1 MSVTV
6 PLPLHL
12 LVHSIG
18 VPEFSRVFG
27 FGCIA
32 YLSPSDWVLRII
44 IFHRHAPTPSSQL
57 SQVARAPVA
66 FSARRESFSFPHMAA
81 AGKAPMPVP
90 PADAASDGPVSPF
103 KQKQNL
109 MFQVVSMR
117 VEDWSERTY
126 CGRILLRNGSEME
139 VQATKAALD
148 QWNNVPKFVAHTA
161 EIMRSVLKPYKG
173 ADKTGIDN
181 TLFLRTQFRIPSLQR
196 AVATFPLHH
205 VQTRDMADPGNLDQI
220 PEDTIFNI
228 GGYVHHV
235 EAGQAESGS
244 ALARRKVVL
253 LNGEWQTTVDFLG
266 ALTRSIPPVE
276 SKVAIFGVK
285 KRVWQGIMTLETTR
299 LSWCLEAAPWLHIVK
314 AEEGA
319 PLRKALRS
327 EVLPAI
333 TIQEVK
339 QSDGQEATCV
349 QATMAAFAE
358 DVLDATLWVGQAAD
372 RMRLPVTLR
381 DATGNL
387 SCTLWSSEFGPLIK
401 ENIDELSVLYAACE
415 NGQEAKQ
422 AFLDALNANADKA
435 FRWTLRP
442 RFWEREKHP
451 KELQW
456 HVACVQAL
464 NE

>member
-1 MSVTV
+1 
-6 PLPLHL
+6 
-12 LVHSIG
+12 
-18 VPEFSRVFG
+18 
-27 FGCIA
+27 
-32 YLSPSDWVLRII
+32 
-44 IFHRHAPTPSSQL
+44 
-57 SQVARAPVA
+57 
-66 FSARRESFSFPHMAA
+66 
-81 AGKAPMPVP
+81 
-90 PADAASDGPVSPF
+90 
-103 KQKQNL
+103 
-109 MFQVVSMR
+109 MR

-173 ADKTGIDN
+173 ADKTGIN
-181 TLFLRTQFRIPSLQR
+181 STFFLRTQFRIPSLQR
-196 AVATFPLHH
+196 AVATFPLHC
-205 VQTRDMADPGNLDQI
+205 VQTRNMTDPSNLDQV

-228 GGYVHHV
+228 AGHVHHV

-266 ALTRSIPPVE
+266 ALTRSIPPIE

-285 KRVWQGIMTLETTR
+285 KRVWQGILTLETTR
-299 LSWCLEAAPWLHIVK
+299 LSWCLEAAPWLDIVK
-314 AEEGA
+314 AEEGT
-319 PLRKALRS
+319 PLRKAIRS

-349 QATMAAFAE
+349 EATMAAFAE

-387 SCTLWSSEFGPLIK
+387 PCTLWSSEFGPLIK
-401 ENIDELSVLYAACE
+401 ENIDELSGLYAACE

-422 AFLDALNANADKA
+422 AFLDALNANADKP

-442 RFWEREKHP
+442 RFWEREKRE

-456 HVACVQAL
+456 HVACVQAP